1 MEMKNNNILVFVILL
16 NSIAYIIFSRLL
28 NIQIIANIQSII
40 GLLGAS
46 YIVYTNYKESKIN
59 DDNKRK
65 NNLIKLVI
73 FTYIGLVLSVTI
85 IAIVSK
91 LFF

>member
-1 MEMKNNNILVFVILL
+1 MKNNNILVFVILL